1 MAYVRVSNTYVLDT
15 TVTVQHYDNLEHLR
29 TQGHVALRH
38 GGWGEDDTK
47 LSRDQVQPLNQ

>member
-15 TVTVQHYDNLEHLR
+15 TVTVQHYNNLEHLR